1 MKNKIFLT
9 VFIFITLCVVVLL
22 MFLFV
27 RGGYLSV
34 TKLSFHATSGAL
46 PPDYYWES
54 DLNLTPDFT
63 VRTFSIK
70 YVKNF
75 PYKKPAPETTV
86 PAEGTVGGEFF
97 DRLENILT
105 ITKNY
110 KALENPQPLV
120 GAGVLTISIETRDG
134 KKNEYQFTPALTPQS
149 YDTVNSFYA
158 DVTSLF
164 IEDVL

>member
-27 RGGYLSV
+27 RGDYLNV

-54 DLNLTPDFT
+54 DLDLSPDFT

-75 PYKKPAPETTV
+75 PYKKPAPKAMV

-97 DRLENILT
+97 DRFENILT
-105 ITKNY
+105 MVKDY
-110 KALENPQPLV
+110 KAVENAEPLL
-120 GAGVLTISIETRDG
+120 GAGALTLKVETRNG
-134 KKNEYQFTPALTPQS
+134 AKKEYQFARALTPES
-149 YDTVNSFYA
+149 FDAVNSFYT